1 MHIFFANMCYFTT
14 YTPLLRIPLVS
25 ILGRTYLRLV
35 NADCFYQVARR
46 FSLFNSWASCTYGT
60 RSLTTNH
67 LQLSLKYKR
76 STIRAKISYP
86 IFKGRHHFKILGK
99 KVGILSHF
107 QDQPPLLLLRDTPN
121 WEKMCSLQ
129 VIWNILFFQVFSLK
143 FSWNLT
149 FQGV

>member
-67 LQLSLKYKR
+67 LQLSLKYK
-76 STIRAKISYP
+76 
-86 IFKGRHHFKILGK
+86 
-99 KVGILSHF
+99 V
-107 QDQPPLLLLRDTPN
+107 Q
-121 WEKMCSLQ
+121 
-129 VIWNILFFQVFSLK
+129 
-143 FSWNLT
+143 
-149 FQGV
+149 